1 MALKDIMLAVVISR
15 SPYWFIVTRSFKDFL
30 VLMHLSFRLLLEKN
44 HKDESKCCE
53 VLRSVDVLLQH
64 VNSEE
69 HYKVIRDT
77 LENIVTTFW

>member
-1 MALKDIMLAVVISR
+1 MLAVVISR
-15 SPYWFIVTRSFKDFL
+15 SPYRYIVTHSFEEFL
-30 VLMHLSFRLLLEKN
+30 VLMYLSFRLLLEKN

-53 VLRSVDVLLQH
+53 VLQSVDVLLQH

-69 HYKVIRDT
+69 HYKVIRDA